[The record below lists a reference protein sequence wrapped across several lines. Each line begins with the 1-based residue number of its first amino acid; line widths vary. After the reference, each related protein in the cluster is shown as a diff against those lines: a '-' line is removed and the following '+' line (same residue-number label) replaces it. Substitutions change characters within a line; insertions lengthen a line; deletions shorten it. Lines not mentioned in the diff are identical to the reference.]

1 MGISRSIALF
11 ASVGIFSCLTSPVGW
26 VLYAFQKVSNSSR
39 VRKWARTANWLYGVV
54 TSSIISLFIPIL
66 CVNTNAA
73 KDIGPCII
81 VCNHQSILDLFLLGS
96 QGNTQVCPVT
106 KLWPFRLLFPFAPA
120 MLAAGYINA
129 EGRSPEAIASDCQER
144 IKEGAALVFYP
155 EGKRSRD
162 GKLGKFHVGAFILA
176 LQKNLPI
183 VPMIIKG
190 SGKAIPPGSF
200 EVHNT
205 KVEVEML
212 NPVFPT
218 EYERF
223 RSDPIPHR
231 ALMKHIRDIFIAKL
245 ETEVIPKCAQAN

>member
-1 MGISRSIALF
+1 MGMSRSIAFF
-11 ASVGIFSCLTSPVGW
+11 ASIGIFSCLTSPIGW
-26 VLYAFQKVSNSSR
+26 VLYAVQKSGNSFR
-39 VRKWARTANWLYGVV
+39 ARKWARTANWLYGVV
-54 TSSIISLFIPIL
+54 ASSIINLFVPIQ

-73 KDIGPCII
+73 KGIGPCIV
-81 VCNHQSILDLFLLGS
+81 VCNHQSILDLFLLGV
-96 QGNTQVCPVT
+96 QGNSQVCPVT
-106 KLWPFRLLFPFAPA
+106 KLWPFQLLFPFAPA

-144 IKEGAALVFYP
+144 IREGAALVFYP
-155 EGKRSRD
+155 EGRRSRD
-162 GKLGKFHVGAFILA
+162 GKLGKFHVGAFMLA
-176 LQKNLPI
+176 IQKNLPI

-200 EVHNT
+200 KVYKT

-212 NPVFPT
+212 DPIFPA

-223 RSDPIPHR
+223 RSGPIPHR

-245 ETEVIPKCAQAN
+245 EMEDLPKCAQVN